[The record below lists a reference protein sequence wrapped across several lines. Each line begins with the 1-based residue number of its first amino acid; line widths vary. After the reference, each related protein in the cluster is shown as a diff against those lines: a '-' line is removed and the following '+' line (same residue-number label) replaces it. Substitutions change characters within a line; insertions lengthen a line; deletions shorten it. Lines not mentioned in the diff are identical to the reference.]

1 MANVDLLETR
11 RSERSDPRKPTLAEV
26 PDDRTPLGGPA
37 ASGPMPKFLDE
48 AAQHETLL
56 QLQQLHGNRYVQRVV
71 AEQTAAETEQSTT
84 PGAGGPPAQA
94 GPPPPDAQA
103 EVSQEPT
110 RVEAPTS
117 ADVHEQPPAQLLE
130 ESGRSALDS
139 LRSVA
144 AQAGPA
150 SPPAAAAPAAAGPPM
165 PEPASVGPV
174 DLGLGLAPPADASVS
189 IAQQSAAQLD
199 TARTSAA
206 QLASAPVA
214 FAPAAE
220 EGDGPEA
227 QNAAAASGMLSDFL
241 ATVADRA
248 QQITVLASP
257 VADTIQTAAA
267 GATQTVAGQADEQC
281 QAIAA
286 RLEELRAQATAEAQA
301 ARDTV
306 VQQFTT
312 TSGALTQA
320 TCNARQQLES
330 EYTAALQSI
339 EARESTQLQVIDA
352 RYAAGDQ
359 RFREAGRVV
368 GEEAVQRGK
377 QMADQYMAGLVDED
391 DSFLDGPLTYN
402 RGKARADTATQ
413 MAEGYQKGLQD
424 EANKQADQAQQGK
437 AHDIETARTTARQA
451 REALTSQHT
460 AILQTLADAEASA
473 LAQAE
478 QARAGLCDGIDQALQ
493 GAVQALTQHEAAL
506 QQGAREAAQAQS
518 ADIAQQADQLI
529 GALHDQI
536 AQAAAG
542 VLDSGN
548 TLAAQL
554 QGQAAPAPDIFGAA
568 LAEATT
574 QLDAGLGQIQGQIA
588 DGLTAGEQQI
598 MQAAAAVGDG
608 LDASTQSGLDGA
620 SQTATEISTTLQ
632 SIGGSASETFSNIQ
646 QSHDGVLATS
656 CTAASGGFSQAVD
669 GVQQAYDQM
678 SAGLERG
685 FAENAAALE
694 QGLRGALPKME
705 DEIRIKAEENASHVP
720 PRWKSV
726 VKWLLIIAVIVVV
739 ALVVG
744 PFVIGAVGAALG
756 TGAVMTGII
765 AGAIVG
771 AATSATIQV
780 INNWAEN
787 KPLGEG
793 VMRAAV
799 IGAIG
804 GAVGGGFGAW
814 VGQLGQ
820 QGVSIANSA
829 FKQFALNTVANIVT
843 ENTINIATGN
853 FSWSSF
859 GMSVLSAVAVGGA
872 MHAASGLTSI
882 SGLQESAMASGESV
896 GGSVR
901 TAMGG
906 TVSINYHPTQPGA
919 KVAPDDTAPA
929 SNAAQTA
936 TLDDIPGGRGPAAN
950 DNALPPDNGPGGGA
964 SQAVPIKET
973 DLPRGPAAN
982 DNAEPEALAA
992 TGTDDALPLTQPDQ
1006 RKFQVIEGGRGPDD
1020 APRAMSNNNRSGD
1033 DPTVGGSS
1041 TPRTDE
1047 PSTSGTSGTSSTPRT
1062 DEPSN
1067 SGTSSPSGSTKTE
1080 EPSTS
1085 GPSSSPQQPDEP
1097 VPTSAASATAPTEEG
1112 DISKLLNGLPEDEQN
1127 RLLAR
1132 VVRGDAKGR
1141 AFGTPRN
1148 PRMPTVEEF
1157 NPRIEEIR
1165 AGELGGSVVD
1175 TRHGISPD
1183 QAGSIGQMSN
1193 EELIRFRIE
1202 DPISGSGGPGA
1213 LSVTGGHHRIAEIVS
1228 RVASGKLPPDTI
1240 IRVLVHD

>member
-1 MANVDLLETR
+1 MADVELLETR
-11 RSERSDPRKPTLAEV
+11 RIERSDARKPALPEV
-26 PDDRTPLGGPA
+26 PDDRSPLGAMGAGGPI
-37 ASGPMPKFLDE
+37 PNFLDE
-48 AAQHETLL
+48 AAQHEQML
-56 QLQQLHGNRYVQRVV
+56 QLQRVHGNSYVQRVV
-71 AEQTAAETEQSTT
+71 AEQTAAESDQSTT
-84 PGAGGPPAQA
+84 PGAAGPAAQA
-94 GPPPPDAQA
+94 GPPPPDPQA
-103 EVSQEPT
+103 EISQEPT

-117 ADVHEQPPAQLLE
+117 ADVHEQPPAQMLE

-139 LRSVA
+139 LSSVA

-150 SPPAAAAPAAAGPPM
+150 SPPPAAAPPAAGAPVADA
-165 PEPASVGPV
+165 ASAGPV
-174 DLGLGLAPPADASVS
+174 DLGLAAPADASTSV
-189 IAQQSAAQLD
+189 AQQSAAQLD
-199 TARTSAA
+199 TTRSSAA

-214 FAPAAE
+214 FAPATE
-220 EGDGPEA
+220 QGDRSEV
-227 QNAAAASGMLSDFL
+227 QNAAVASGMLSDFL

-248 QQITVLASP
+248 QQISLLASP

-267 GATQTVAGQADEQC
+267 GATQTVAGHADEQC

-286 RLEELRAQATAEAQA
+286 HLEELRGQAIAGAQA

-312 TSGALTQA
+312 TTAALTQA
-320 TCNARQQLES
+320 TSNARQQLES
-330 EYTAALQSI
+330 EYSAALQSI
-339 EARESTQLQVIDA
+339 EARESAQLQVIDA

-368 GEEAVQRGK
+368 GDEAVQRGK

-413 MAEGYQKGLQD
+413 MGEGYQKGLQD

-437 AHDIETARTTARQA
+437 AHDVETARTTARQA
-451 REALTSQHT
+451 REALTSQYT
-460 AILQTLADAEASA
+460 AMLKTLADAEASA

-493 GAVQALTQHEAAL
+493 GAVQALAQHEAAL

-518 ADIAQQADQLI
+518 ADIEQQADQLI
-529 GALHDQI
+529 GAIHDQI

-542 VLDSGN
+542 VLDSGS
-548 TLAAQL
+548 TMAAQL
-554 QGQAAPAPDIFGAA
+554 HGQAAPAPDIFGAA
-568 LAEATT
+568 LAEATV
-574 QLDAGLGQIQGQIA
+574 QLDAGLAQIQGQIA

-598 MQAAAAVGDG
+598 TQAAAAVGGG

-646 QSHDGVLATS
+646 QSHNGVLATS

-669 GVQQAYDQM
+669 GVQQAYEQM

-820 QGVSIANSA
+820 QGVSIASSA

-872 MHAASGLTSI
+872 MHAASGLESI
-882 SGLQESAMASGESV
+882 SGLQESAMASGEGV
-896 GGSVR
+896 GGSIR

-906 TVSINYHPTQPGA
+906 TVSINYRPTQPA
-919 KVAPDDTAPA
+919 EKVAPDDSAPV

-936 TLDDIPGGRGPAAN
+936 TLDEIPGGRGSAAN
-950 DNALPPDNGPGGGA
+950 DNALPPDNGPGGGT
-964 SQAVPIKET
+964 SQAVPSKET

-1006 RKFQVIEGGRGPDD
+1006 RKFQVLEDGRGPDD
-1020 APRAMSNNNRSGD
+1020 APRAMSNNNRTGD
-1033 DPTVGGSS
+1033 DASVSGAS

-1062 DEPSN
+1062 DEPSTSG
-1067 SGTSSPSGSTKTE
+1067 SGTSS
-1080 EPSTS
+1080 
-1085 GPSSSPQQPDEP
+1085 SPQKVDDPTTSP
-1097 VPTSAASATAPTEEG
+1097 VSPTAPTQEG
-1112 DISKLLNGLPEDEQN
+1112 DISKILESLPEDEQN

-1148 PRMPTVEEF
+1148 ERMPTVEEF

-1165 AGELGGSVVD
+1165 AGDLGGTVVD

-1183 QAGSIGQMSN
+1183 QAGSVGQLSN
-1193 EELIRFRIE
+1193 DDLIRFRIE
-1202 DPISGSGGPGA
+1202 DPISGTGGQGA

-1228 RVASGKLPPDTI
+1228 RVASGRLPPDTI
-1240 IRVLVHD
+1240 IKVLVHD